1 MANTWRLHDYKDY
14 PVNIEIK
21 KKTKKGIMA
30 KTIVTGA
37 AGFIGS
43 HLVEILLKQGKEV
56 IGIDEFNDY
65 YDPILKRKNVSSFE
79 NHSNFQLIEGDIQ
92 FLDWQNLLK
101 DVDIIYHQ
109 AAQAGVRASWG
120 KGFRSY
126 TERNINATQIML
138 EAAKDAPNLQ
148 RLVFASTSS
157 IYGDAEIMPTHE
169 GICPA
174 PVSPYGITKL
184 AAERL
189 CGLYQKNFGVPF
201 VALRYFT
208 VYGPRQRPDMAF
220 HKFFKAVLEDEAI
233 PVYGDGQQTRDFT
246 FISDAVAANLAAGS
260 VAEAVGEIFNIGGG
274 SRVVLAEVLDTMEE
288 IVGQPIKRKHIEKAM
303 GDARHTGA
311 DISKAQ
317 RILGWQPQVSLRDG
331 LTQEW
336 NWVKS
341 LYPVMQAA

>member
-1 MANTWRLHDYKDY
+1 M
-14 PVNIEIK
+14 
-21 KKTKKGIMA
+21 TKS
-30 KTIVTGA
+30 IVTGA

-43 HLVEILLKQGKEV
+43 HLVEALLKQGQEV

-65 YDPILKRKNVSSFE
+65 YDPLFKRANVSQLQNQSG
-79 NHSNFQLIEGDIQ
+79 FQLIEGDIQ
-92 FLDWQNLLK
+92 LLDWPSLLK
-101 DVDIIYHQ
+101 DVDVVYHQ

-126 TERNINATQIML
+126 TERNINVTQVML
-138 EAAKDAPNLQ
+138 EAAKDAPGLK

-157 IYGDAEIMPTHE
+157 IYGDAETLPTSE
-169 GICPA
+169 EICPK

-189 CGLYQKNFGVPF
+189 CSLYQKNFGVPF

-246 FISDAVAANLAAGS
+246 FIADAVAANLAAAK
-260 VAEAVGEIFNIGGG
+260 VPEAVGEIFNIGGG
-274 SRVVLAEVLDTMEE
+274 SRVVLAEVLDTMEQ
-288 IVGQPIKRKHIEKAM
+288 IVGKPIKRNHIEKAM
-303 GDARHTGA
+303 GDARHTAA

-317 RILGWQPQVSLRDG
+317 KILGWKPQVSLKDG
-331 LTQEW
+331 LIQEW
-336 NWVKS
+336 EWVQG
-341 LYPVMQAA
+341 LYKVMLAA